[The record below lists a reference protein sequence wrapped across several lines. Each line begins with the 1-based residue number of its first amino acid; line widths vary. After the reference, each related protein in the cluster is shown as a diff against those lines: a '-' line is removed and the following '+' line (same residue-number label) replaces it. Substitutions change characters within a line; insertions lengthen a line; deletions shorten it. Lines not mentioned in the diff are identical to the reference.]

1 MGVDVNSLTTT
12 NGSTLTEDMKYVETV
27 EAMDMMRDDITKAF
41 RDEYL
46 GNYRNSL
53 NNQMLLISAI
63 NYYFLQLAQQD
74 ILDPEHANRASID
87 VAAQRSAWV
96 GSGKSEAESWDDAT
110 VRSNPFKRNVYL
122 SGDVKILGSM
132 VNLEFVVTLQ

>member
-1 MGVDVNSLTTT
+1 
-12 NGSTLTEDMKYVETV
+12 
-27 EAMDMMRDDITKAF
+27 MDMMRDDITKAF

>member
-1 MGVDVNSLTTT
+1 M
-12 NGSTLTEDMKYVETV
+12 
-27 EAMDMMRDDITKAF
+27 
-41 RDEYL
+41 
-46 GNYRNSL
+46 
-53 NNQMLLISAI
+53 
-63 NYYFLQLAQQD
+63 
-74 ILDPEHANRASID
+74 
-87 VAAQRSAWV
+87 AAQRSAWV